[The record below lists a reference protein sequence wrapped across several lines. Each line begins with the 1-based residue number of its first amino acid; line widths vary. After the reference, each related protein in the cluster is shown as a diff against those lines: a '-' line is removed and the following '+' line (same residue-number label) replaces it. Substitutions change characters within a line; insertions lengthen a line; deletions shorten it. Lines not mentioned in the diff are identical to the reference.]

1 MKQTQD
7 KRKKNRCSLCK
18 GVGHTKRTCDK
29 KAQDFLLDKNTPHK
43 STHVTVR
50 TYGESKKSPYVI
62 NLKDE
67 ERERAWKE
75 VESYTGKKAKK
86 PTTTPSALPSQTS
99 ESIDDVAGKASGKG
113 GPDESD
119 SSVKY
124 TEKPSNLED
133 CAEKSGAVSNQ
144 IWEDQFQLEKKG
156 YLSEGWVNCD
166 PEYVERSMVLSYLV
180 QLSSYN
186 LSDIKFGNKEQKKVK
201 KVLKQL
207 KKLEGRFDDP
217 EDLDIAQ
224 SNIADNYLDGA
235 KKRNQDHFGYFVI
248 REILE
253 ENKINITSESG
264 EKNE

>member
-86 PTTTPSALPSQTS
+86 PTRSTVNFSQLVAQANKQEGGSNPVDVGTKPNKKIRVKPP
-99 ESIDDVAGKASGKG
+99 ESFKAG
-113 GPDESD
+113 
-119 SSVKY
+119 
-124 TEKPSNLED
+124 
-133 CAEKSGAVSNQ
+133 
-144 IWEDQFQLEKKG
+144 
-156 YLSEGWVNCD
+156 
-166 PEYVERSMVLSYLV
+166 VE
-180 QLSSYN
+180 
-186 LSDIKFGNKEQKKVK
+186 
-201 KVLKQL
+201 
-207 KKLEGRFDDP
+207 
-217 EDLDIAQ
+217 
-224 SNIADNYLDGA
+224 
-235 KKRNQDHFGYFVI
+235 KKRNIGISLSSLHCNMVS
-248 REILE
+248 LC
-253 ENKINITSESG
+253 SSG
-264 EKNE
+264 TRRVQKVKEAGGNVVSR